1 MKRSVLGIFVDIH
14 RKRNDDGRQAEAEWN
29 EKIWGKSS
37 FFLLGKQHFSHWV
50 KIRSC
55 VCFAEGLVGCKLA
68 TFSQCTHLSLPIRF
82 DFIQLCWVHLFS
94 HHPCHLFCYILSSLP
109 HHWRC
114 CLRSAWENFVVNK
127 RRAERHQREINWNL
141 LNGVTGDIKVKLS
154 ERRE

>member
-37 FFLLGKQHFSHWV
+37 FFLLGKQHFSRWV

-82 DFIQLCWVHLFS
+82 DFIQLCWVHLFLT
-94 HHPCHLFCYILSSLP
+94 PSLP
-109 HHWRC
+109 SFLLHSVVSSPSLPLLLAF
-114 CLRSAWENFVVNK
+114 CLRKFRSQQ
-127 RRAERHQREINWNL
+127 AESGE
-141 LNGVTGDIKVKLS
+141 TS
-154 ERRE
+154 ERNKLKFIEWRDRRH